1 MDGKYRN
8 KQEVY
13 IEFLN
18 KWIVDFK
25 RQLDSKNKNIFDDV
39 HINDID
45 PIFEDKSNWLTG
57 SLEILKLFKKH

>member
-25 RQLDSKNKNIFDDV
+25 RQL
-39 HINDID
+39 
-45 PIFEDKSNWLTG
+45 EDRKSVV
-57 SLEILKLFKKH
+57 